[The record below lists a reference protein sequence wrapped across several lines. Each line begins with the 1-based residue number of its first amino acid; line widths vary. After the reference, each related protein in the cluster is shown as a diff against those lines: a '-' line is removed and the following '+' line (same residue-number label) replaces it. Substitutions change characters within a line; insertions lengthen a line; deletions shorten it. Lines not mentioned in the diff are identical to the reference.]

1 MGKIFTA
8 LALATTMYWPAT
20 ALAASDQDIPGRGLS
35 KAEVRAQFGE
45 PRHTRPSV
53 GTPPITRWD
62 YDGFSVYFENDTS
75 LHSVRE
81 KERAPAAEPSP
92 AGDAPGEASEA
103 HSTLEAEV
111 GISPANGEEPPTEEE
126 EQETNIEVETFDPPR
141 NKEEEDDEASS
152 ESDSA
157 PGSTAVRAKAES
169 AEERAEKDS
178 DERAEEDAD
187 DDTRE
192 RTEDGASDDAAEGDK
207 ASDGRFRF
215 DPATGRIVVD
225 DPREDQDSD

>member
-8 LALATTMYWPAT
+8 LALATAVYWPVT
-20 ALAASDQDIPGRGLS
+20 ALAASDEDVPGRGMS

-62 YDGFSVYFENDTS
+62 YEGFSVYFENDTT

-81 KERAPAAEPSP
+81 KERAPAAEPSS
-92 AGDAPGEASEA
+92 AGETQGEEPRA

-111 GISPANGEEPPTEEE
+111 GISPANGKEPPATEE
-126 EQETNIEVETFDPPR
+126 EQESNIEMETFDPPR
-141 NKEEEDDEASS
+141 NEKEKDDEAST
-152 ESDSA
+152 ESDTA
-157 PGSTAVRAKAES
+157 PGSTAVRAKAEGS
-169 AEERAEKDS
+169 EERAE
-178 DERAEEDAD
+178 
-187 DDTRE
+187 
-192 RTEDGASDDAAEGDK
+192 DDAGGKAREGSDSGTSNGAGK
-207 ASDGRFRF
+207 GDEASDGRFRF

-225 DPREDQDSD
+225 DPKEDQNSD

>member
-8 LALATTMYWPAT
+8 LALATAVYWPAT
-20 ALAASDQDIPGRGLS
+20 VQAASDEDVPGRGMS

-53 GTPPITRWD
+53 GKPPITRWD
-62 YDGFSVYFENDTS
+62 YDGFSVYFENDTT

-92 AGDAPGEASEA
+92 AGETRGEDPQA

-111 GISPANGEEPPTEEE
+111 GISPANGEEPPTEKE
-126 EQETNIEVETFDPPR
+126 EQETNIEVETFDPPP

-152 ESDSA
+152 ESDTA
-157 PGSTAVRAKAES
+157 PGSTAVRAKAEGS
-169 AEERAEKDS
+169 E
-178 DERAEEDAD
+178 ERAEEDAEGD
-187 DDTRE
+187 ARE
-192 RTEDGASDDAAEGDK
+192 RTDDGASDDAAKGDE

-225 DPREDQDSD
+225 DPQEDQDSD

>member
-53 GTPPITRWD
+53 GKPPITRWD

-81 KERAPAAEPSP
+81 KERAPAAEPSHWEKAD
-92 AGDAPGEASEA
+92 AGCI
-103 HSTLEAEV
+103 STTAARYLT
-111 GISPANGEEPPTEEE
+111 G
-126 EQETNIEVETFDPPR
+126 
-141 NKEEEDDEASS
+141 
-152 ESDSA
+152 
-157 PGSTAVRAKAES
+157 TAVGGACRGG
-169 AEERAEKDS
+169 RDG
-178 DERAEEDAD
+178 RD
-187 DDTRE
+187 DGGDGAA
-192 RTEDGASDDAAEGDK
+192 EDGASLERCRRFVGLRGTLCAAEAGIILSGAGCWLPGEC
-207 ASDGRFRF
+207 AS
-215 DPATGRIVVD
+215 PAGAPAGSTAAAPLRRCLQMQSRRLV
-225 DPREDQDSD
+225 

>member
-8 LALATTMYWPAT
+8 LALAATVYWPAT
-20 ALAASDQDIPGRGLS
+20 TLAASDQDVPGRGMS

-45 PRHTRPSV
+45 PRQTRAPV
-53 GTPPITRWD
+53 GNPPITRWD
-62 YDGFSVYFENDTS
+62 YDGFSVYFENDTT

-81 KERAPAAEPSP
+81 ENRAPAAEPSP
-92 AGDAPGEASEA
+92 VGDAPGDAPQA

-111 GISPANGEEPPTEEE
+111 GVSPANGEEPPTVEE

-141 NKEEEDDEASS
+141 NKEEEDDEAST

-157 PGSTAVRAKAES
+157 PGSTAVRAKAEGS
-169 AEERAEKDS
+169 EERAE
-178 DERAEEDAD
+178 D
-187 DDTRE
+187 DPEGEARE
-192 RTEDGASDDAAEGDK
+192 GTDGGASNGADKGDDAG
-207 ASDGRFRF
+207 DGRFRF

-225 DPREDQDSD
+225 DPKEDQDSD

>member
-8 LALATTMYWPAT
+8 LALATAVYWPAT
-20 ALAASDQDIPGRGLS
+20 VQAASDEDVPGRGMS

-53 GTPPITRWD
+53 GKPPITRWD

-92 AGDAPGEASEA
+92 AGETRGEEPEA

-111 GISPANGEEPPTEEE
+111 GISPANGEEPPTEKE
-126 EQETNIEVETFDPPR
+126 EQETNIEVETFEPPR
-141 NKEEEDDEASS
+141 NKEEEDDETST

-157 PGSTAVRAKAES
+157 PGSTAVRANAEGS
-169 AEERAEKDS
+169 EERS
-178 DERAEEDAD
+178 EEDTERDA
-187 DDTRE
+187 RE
-192 RTEDGASDDAAEGDK
+192 NTDDGASDE
-207 ASDGRFRF
+207 GRFRF

-225 DPREDQDSD
+225 DPQEDQDSD

>member
-8 LALATTMYWPAT
+8 LALATAVYWPAT
-20 ALAASDQDIPGRGLS
+20 VQAASDEDVPGRGMS

-53 GTPPITRWD
+53 GKPPITRWD
-62 YDGFSVYFENDTS
+62 YDGFSVYFENDTT

-92 AGDAPGEASEA
+92 AGETQGEDPQA

-111 GISPANGEEPPTEEE
+111 GISPANGEEPPTVKE

-141 NKEEEDDEASS
+141 NKEDEDDEASS
-152 ESDSA
+152 ESDTA
-157 PGSTAVRAKAES
+157 PGSTAVRA
-169 AEERAEKDS
+169 RAEGS
-178 DERAEEDAD
+178 EERAEEDAEGD
-187 DDTRE
+187 ARE
-192 RTEDGASDDAAEGDK
+192 RTDDGASDDAAKGDE

-225 DPREDQDSD
+225 DPQEDQDSD

>member
-8 LALATTMYWPAT
+8 LALATAVYWPAT
-20 ALAASDQDIPGRGLS
+20 ALAASDQDVPGRGLS

-53 GTPPITRWD
+53 GKPPITRWD
-62 YDGFSVYFENDTS
+62 YDGFSVYFENDTT

-92 AGDAPGEASEA
+92 AGESPGEAPNA
-103 HSTLEAEV
+103 HSTLEAELGV
-111 GISPANGEEPPTEEE
+111 SPANGEEPPTEKE
-126 EQETNIEVETFDPPR
+126 EQETNIEVETFEPPR
-141 NKEEEDDEASS
+141 NKEDEDDDDEASS

-169 AEERAEKDS
+169 AEESAE
-178 DERAEEDAD
+178 ERAEEDAEAE
-187 DDTRE
+187 TRE
-192 RTEDGASDDAAEGDK
+192 RTDDGASDDAAEGDK

>member
-8 LALATTMYWPAT
+8 LAMATAVWWPAT
-20 ALAASDQDIPGRGLS
+20 VLAASDGGVPDRGMS

-45 PRHTRPSV
+45 PTRTRPAV
-53 GTPPITRWD
+53 GQPPISRWD
-62 YDGFSVYFENDTS
+62 YDGFSVYFENDTT

-92 AGDAPGEASEA
+92 AGETAGQEPDT

-111 GISPANGEEPPTEEE
+111 GVSPANGEEPPTEEE

-141 NKEEEDDEASS
+141 NKDEDDDEASS
-152 ESDSA
+152 ESETA
-157 PGSTAVRAKAES
+157 PGSTAVRAKAEG
-169 AEERAEKDS
+169 S
-178 DERAEEDAD
+178 DEADQESAGEDAQKS
-187 DDTRE
+187 
-192 RTEDGASDDAAEGDK
+192 TEDDGTDGAVKDGDASE
-207 ASDGRFRF
+207 GRFRF

-225 DPREDQDSD
+225 DQQEDEDSDAAPER

>member
-8 LALATTMYWPAT
+8 LALAATVYWPAT
-20 ALAASDQDIPGRGLS
+20 TLAASDQDVPGRGMS

-45 PRHTRPSV
+45 PRQTRASV
-53 GTPPITRWD
+53 GNPPITRWD
-62 YDGFSVYFENDTS
+62 YDGFSVYFENDTT
-75 LHSVRE
+75 LHSVCE
-81 KERAPAAEPSP
+81 KNRAPAAEPSP
-92 AGDAPGEASEA
+92 AGDAPGQAPQA

-111 GISPANGEEPPTEEE
+111 GVSPANGEEPPTVEE

-157 PGSTAVRAKAES
+157 PGSTAVRAKAEG

-178 DERAEEDAD
+178 EERAEEDAED
-187 DDTRE
+187 ETRE
-192 RTEDGASDDAAEGDK
+192 RSDDGTSDDAAEGDK

-225 DPREDQDSD
+225 EPREDQNSD

>member
-8 LALATTMYWPAT
+8 LALAATVYWPAT
-20 ALAASDQDIPGRGLS
+20 TLAASDQDVPGRGMS
-35 KAEVRAQFGE
+35 KTEVRAQFGE
-45 PRHTRPSV
+45 PRQTRAAV
-53 GTPPITRWD
+53 GNPPITRWD
-62 YDGFSVYFENDTS
+62 YDGFSVYFENDTT

-81 KERAPAAEPSP
+81 KNRAPAAEPSP
-92 AGDAPGEASEA
+92 AGDAPGQAPQA

-111 GISPANGEEPPTEEE
+111 GVSPANGEEPPTVEE

-157 PGSTAVRAKAES
+157 PGSTAVRAKAEGS
-169 AEERAEKDS
+169 EERA
-178 DERAEEDAD
+178 D
-187 DDTRE
+187 DDSGGEARE
-192 RTEDGASDDAAEGDK
+192 GTDGGASNGAGKGDDAG
-207 ASDGRFRF
+207 DGRFRF

-225 DPREDQDSD
+225 DPEEDQDSD

>member
-53 GTPPITRWD
+53 GKPPITRWD
-62 YDGFSVYFENDTS
+62 YDGFSVYFENDTT

-81 KERAPAAEPSP
+81 KQRAPAAEPSP
-92 AGDAPGEASEA
+92 AGGAPGEQPQT

-111 GISPANGEEPPTEEE
+111 GVSPANGEEPPTEKE
-126 EQETNIEVETFDPPR
+126 EQETNIEVETFEPPR
-141 NKEEEDDEASS
+141 NKEEEDDETST

-157 PGSTAVRAKAES
+157 PGSTAVRANAEGS
-169 AEERAEKDS
+169 EERS
-178 DERAEEDAD
+178 EEDTERDA
-187 DDTRE
+187 RE
-192 RTEDGASDDAAEGDK
+192 NTDDGASDE
-207 ASDGRFRF
+207 GRFRF

-225 DPREDQDSD
+225 DPQEDEDSDASPAR